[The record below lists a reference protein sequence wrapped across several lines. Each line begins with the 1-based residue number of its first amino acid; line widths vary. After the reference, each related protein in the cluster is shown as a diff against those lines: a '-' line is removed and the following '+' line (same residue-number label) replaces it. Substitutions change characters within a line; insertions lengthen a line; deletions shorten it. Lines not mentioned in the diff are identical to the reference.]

1 MAVAL
6 AHLPLGQVWDP
17 AGRTE
22 QASCLGEQVAHR
34 CRDHQITIPA
44 CLPLGWAL
52 GQGPSWAQG
61 LASLGMAPWGLTLAM
76 KCLT

>member
-22 QASCLGEQVAHR
+22 QASCLGEQVAHHYP
-34 CRDHQITIPA
+34 DHQITIPA
-44 CLPLGWAL
+44 YLPLDWAQ